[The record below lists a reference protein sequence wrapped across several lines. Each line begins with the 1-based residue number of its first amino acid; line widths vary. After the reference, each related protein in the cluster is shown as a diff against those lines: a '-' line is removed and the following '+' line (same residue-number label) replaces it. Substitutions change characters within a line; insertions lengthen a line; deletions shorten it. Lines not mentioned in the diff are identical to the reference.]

1 MLKESFQFVL
11 NNYITE
17 DKKVS
22 NASHLYDELVHEIPM
37 AIRSIFP
44 FRKDLTVK
52 GSMGQGNKT
61 DYPWVS
67 ILNRNITASTK
78 FGLYIVYLFKK
89 DMSGFYLT
97 LDQGI
102 TYFVDNFGKK
112 KYEAARKVVNYFQER
127 IDDDYF
133 SKELIKL
140 GGTSKGT
147 LGYGYEQ
154 TTIISKYYVSNSFN
168 EDELINDYKRMLAI
182 YDEIYQNMDTDSYN
196 EIIDRII
203 TFTKTQ
209 KEHLVLAEDAIE
221 DIREA
226 LTPIDGQPYDFSK
239 QLKQVQP
246 YVDKSTKYKEITNP
260 LIKKTDYIKKAKS
273 DAEIG
278 YLGELLVLEHEKQR
292 LSNNAFLSEY
302 ADKIEHVSVKSD
314 GYGYDI
320 VSYDLFGLE
329 VKKIFIE
336 VKTTKNKVDIEFPV
350 SKGEVDRSKQLKK
363 QYFVYRVYDVLKEP
377 KFYRVSGSI
386 EDHFNLDPI
395 TYLAKYKG

>member
-1 MLKESFQFVL
+1 MLNKSFQFVL
-11 NNYITE
+11 DNYTTE

-22 NASHLYDELVHEIPM
+22 SASHLYDELIHEIPLK
-37 AIRSIFP
+37 IKSIIP

-61 DYPWVS
+61 DYPWISV
-67 ILNRNITASTK
+67 LNRNITVSTK

-89 DMSGFYLT
+89 EMSGFYLA
-97 LDQGI
+97 LSQGI
-102 TYFVDNFGKK
+102 TYFTDTFGRK
-112 KYEAARKVVNYFQER
+112 KYEAARKVVKYFQDR
-127 IDDDYF
+127 IDDTYF

-140 GGTSKGT
+140 VETRKGT
-147 LGYGYEQ
+147 PGYGYEQ
-154 TTIISKYYVSNSFN
+154 ATVLSKYYESNKFT
-168 EDELINDYKRMLAI
+168 EDELISDYNRMLAI
-182 YDEIYQNMDTDSYN
+182 YDEIYRNMDTDSYN
-196 EIIDRII
+196 EIIERNI
-203 TFTKTQ
+203 TYTKTP
-209 KEHLVLAEDAIE
+209 KEHLVVAEDAIQS
-221 DIREA
+221 IREA

-239 QLKQVQP
+239 QLKQVEP

-278 YLGELLVLEHEKQR
+278 YLGELLVLESEKQR
-292 LSNNAFLSEY
+292 LSSNSLLSEY

-320 VSYDLFGLE
+320 VSYDLIGLE

-350 SKGEVDRSKQLKK
+350 SKGEVDRSKELKK

-377 KFYRVSGSI
+377 KFYRVAGSI

>member
-1 MLKESFQFVL
+1 MLRDYFQFVL
-11 NNYITE
+11 DNYITN
-17 DKKVS
+17 DKTVS
-22 NASHLYDELVHEIPM
+22 NSSRLYDELVHEIPL
-37 AIRSIFP
+37 AIKSIFP
-44 FRKDLTVK
+44 FRKDLTAK

-61 DYPWVS
+61 DFPWVS
-67 ILNRNITASTK
+67 ILNRNITTSTK

-89 DMSGFYLT
+89 DMSGFYLA
-97 LDQGI
+97 LSQGI
-102 TYFVDNFGKK
+102 TYFIDTFGSKK
-112 KYEAARKVVNYFQER
+112 FEYARKVVKYFQDR
-127 IDDDYF
+127 TDDELF
-133 SKELIKL
+133 SKNLINL
-140 GGTSKGT
+140 GASRSER

-154 TTIISKYYVSNSFN
+154 ATILSKYYSSSGFT
-168 EDELINDYKRMLAI
+168 EDELINDYKHMLNI
-182 YDEIYQNMDTDSYN
+182 YDEIYRNMDTNSYN

-203 TFTKTQ
+203 TSTKTQ

-239 QLKQVQP
+239 QLKQVHP
-246 YVDKSTKYKEITNP
+246 YIDKSTKYKEITNP
-260 LIKKTDYIKKAKS
+260 LVKKTDYIKKAKS

-278 YLGELLVLEHEKQR
+278 YLGELLVLEYEKQR
-292 LSNNAFLSEY
+292 LSSSSFLSGY

-350 SKGEVDRSKQLKK
+350 SKGEVDKSKQLKK
-363 QYFVYRVYDVLKEP
+363 QYFVYRVYDVLNDP
-377 KFYRVSGSI
+377 KFYRVAGSI
-386 EDHFNLDPI
+386 EDHFNLDPV

>member
-11 NNYITE
+11 DNYITE

-22 NASHLYDELVHEIPM
+22 NASQLYDKLVHEIPM
-37 AIRSIFP
+37 AIRSIVP

-67 ILNRNITASTK
+67 ILNRNITVSTK

-102 TYFVDNFGKK
+102 TYFADNFGKK

-154 TTIISKYYVSNSFN
+154 TTIISKYYESGNFT
-168 EDELINDYKRMLAI
+168 EEELINDYKRMLAI
-182 YDEIYQNMDTDSYN
+182 YDEIYRNMDTDSYN
-196 EIIDRII
+196 EVIDRII
-203 TFTKTQ
+203 TYTKTQ

-226 LTPIDGQPYDFSK
+226 K
-239 QLKQVQP
+239 MK
-246 YVDKSTKYKEITNP
+246 
-260 LIKKTDYIKKAKS
+260 
-273 DAEIG
+273 
-278 YLGELLVLEHEKQR
+278 
-292 LSNNAFLSEY
+292 
-302 ADKIEHVSVKSD
+302 
-314 GYGYDI
+314 
-320 VSYDLFGLE
+320 
-329 VKKIFIE
+329 
-336 VKTTKNKVDIEFPV
+336 
-350 SKGEVDRSKQLKK
+350 
-363 QYFVYRVYDVLKEP
+363 
-377 KFYRVSGSI
+377 
-386 EDHFNLDPI
+386 
-395 TYLAKYKG
+395 

>member
-1 MLKESFQFVL
+1 MLKELFQFVL
-11 NNYITE
+11 DNYITE
-17 DKKVS
+17 EKKVS
-22 NASHLYDELVHEIPM
+22 SASALYRVLVDEIRIE
-37 AIRSIFP
+37 IRSIFP
-44 FRKDLTVK
+44 FRKDLIVK

-67 ILNRNITASTK
+67 TLNKNITSTTK
-78 FGLYIVYLFKK
+78 TGLYIVYLFKK

-102 TYFVDNFGKK
+102 TYFTDAYGKK
-112 KYEAARKVVNYFQER
+112 KYESARKVVKYFQDH
-127 IDDDYF
+127 INDDYF

-154 TTIISKYYVSNSFN
+154 TTILSKYYESNNFS
-168 EDELINDYKRMLAI
+168 EDELINDYKRMMQI
-182 YDEIYQNMDTDSYN
+182 YDEIYKNMDTDSYD

-203 TFTKTQ
+203 NSTKTE
-209 KEHLVLAEDAIE
+209 KEHLDLVEDAIN
-221 DIREA
+221 DIRKA
-226 LTPIDGQPYDFSK
+226 LTPIDGLPYDFSK

-260 LIKKTDYIKKAKS
+260 IISKTDYIKKAKS

-278 YLGELLVLEHEKQR
+278 NLGELLVLEYERQR
-292 LSNNAFLSEY
+292 LSNNAFLSKY
-302 ADKIEHVSVKSD
+302 ADKVVRVSVKSD

-336 VKTTKNKVDIEFPV
+336 VKTTKNRVDIEFPV
-350 SKGEVDRSKQLKK
+350 SKGEVDKSKELKK
-363 QYFVYRVYDVLKEP
+363 QYFVYRVYDVLKDP
-377 KFYRVSGSI
+377 KFYRVAGAI
-386 EDHFNLDPI
+386 EEHFTLDPI

>member
-1 MLKESFQFVL
+1 MLKDSFQFVL
-11 NNYITE
+11 DNYITE
-17 DKKVS
+17 DTKVS
-22 NASHLYDELVHEIPM
+22 NASHLYDKLVHEIPM

-44 FRKDLTVK
+44 FKKDLTAK

-67 ILNRNITASTK
+67 ILNRNITTSTK

-89 DMSGFYLT
+89 DMSGFYLA
-97 LDQGI
+97 LSQGI
-102 TYFVDNFGKK
+102 TYFTDTFGRK
-112 KYEAARKVVNYFQER
+112 KYDAARKVVKYFQDR
-127 IDDDYF
+127 TDDAYF

-140 GGTSKGT
+140 VGTRKGT

-154 TTIISKYYVSNSFN
+154 ATVLSKYYESGNFT
-168 EDELINDYKRMLAI
+168 EEELIDDYKHMLAI

-329 VKKIFIE
+329 IKKIFIE

-377 KFYRVSGSI
+377 KFYRVAGSI
-386 EDHFNLDPI
+386 EDHFNLDPV